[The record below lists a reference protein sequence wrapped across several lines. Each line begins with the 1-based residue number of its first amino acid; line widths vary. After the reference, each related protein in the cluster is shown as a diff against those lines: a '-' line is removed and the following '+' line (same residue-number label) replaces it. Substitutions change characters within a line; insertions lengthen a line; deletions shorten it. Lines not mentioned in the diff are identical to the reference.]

1 LISLLRYGDSEK
13 PPTIKMKFTGAA
25 LATAYSMSWLT
36 LLLILSNNGLKKLT
50 ITAGGKSTEEAP
62 LYLR

>member
-1 LISLLRYGDSEK
+1 
-13 PPTIKMKFTGAA
+13 MKFTGAA